1 MFYGTLC
8 TPGTACHQLHA
19 RRAQHSADTEDGLR
33 HQLHAVCTWHSARLF
48 RGPAQCC
55 LYAPYTF
62 VCRVHPRHIGSFSFC
77 LFFCLLLK
85 NPKILTLPPTLGSQ
99 NPWECIRSGRV
110 ALLAVIPKVHH
121 HPETLYLP
129 IGENTP
135 QVDGLARTHGVWTY
149 ASPARILSHRIA
161 FRNPLRLTPLS
172 TNTQGSL
179 TVLKNKVP

>member
-62 VCRVHPRHIGSFSFC
+62 VCRVHPRHIR
-77 LFFCLLLK
+77 LFFVLFVFLFVIK
-85 NPKILTLPPTLGSQ
+85 KPENPYFASHLGLAKPLGVHPLRPRSSSCGHPKGTPPPRDT
-99 NPWECIRSGRV
+99 
-110 ALLAVIPKVHH
+110 LLADWGKHSKSWRVGSHPWSLDLRKPRSHPQPPNSVPK
-121 HPETLYLP
+121 
-129 IGENTP
+129 
-135 QVDGLARTHGVWTY
+135 
-149 ASPARILSHRIA
+149 SPTSDPPKHQHTRQSHSA
-161 FRNPLRLTPLS
+161 
-172 TNTQGSL
+172 
-179 TVLKNKVP
+179 